1 MELVDDEDDK
11 GVGSGNCD
19 NGFIDTR
26 GTKERM
32 GVASEGEEGVFGH
45 QSRSGKMIVVE
56 TLLKL
61 WEKQGHKVLLF
72 TQSRLV
78 RDTLLAAMDTVSM
91 DIG

>member
-1 MELVDDEDDK
+1 MESGNHDDK
-11 GVGSGNCD
+11 
-19 NGFIDTR
+19 FIDTR
-26 GTKERM
+26 GIKERV
-32 GVASEGEEGVFGH
+32 GVASEGEEGLFGH

-78 RDTLLAAMDTVSM
+78 SDALLVAMDTLFLW
-91 DIG
+91 IHCCYG